1 MDKVNQLVKDWV
13 RDGIIPGAVL
23 DIACCQQFRFQKSY
37 GSYSDGSLER
47 PIQLDTQFD
56 IASLTKVTATLP
68 AVLLLT
74 AQRKLSLDSP
84 VQVYMPEFRHE
95 KVTLRHL
102 LMHASGLPPDLR
114 FVPRKER
121 RPKLIEEIVEQELTF
136 MPGENMKY
144 SDLGMILLGIIVERA
159 AGEPLDQFVRREI
172 FEPLG
177 MNNTQ
182 FNPDPE
188 LRDRIA
194 ATERVDGAFIVGNVH
209 DEKSFHLGG
218 ISGSAGLFATAS
230 DLARYAA
237 WWLEPESWDLVPPS
251 LMREAT
257 AHPIRG
263 RGLGWEVWHDPGRV
277 PSCGESWPTGSFGHT
292 GFTGTSL
299 WIEPIRGLS
308 VVFLTN
314 AVHFGR
320 NNRIRELRPILHEAV
335 LSSCPS

>member
-23 DIACCQQFRFQKSY
+23 DITCRQQFRFQKSY
-37 GSYSDGSLER
+37 GSYSDGSLDH
-47 PIQLDTQFD
+47 PIQLNTRFD

-74 AQRKLSLDSP
+74 AQGKLSLDSP

-102 LMHASGLPPDLR
+102 LMHASGLPPDLP
-114 FVPRKER
+114 FVPRKAR
-121 RPKLIEEIVEQELTF
+121 RPMLIEEIMALELIF
-136 MPGENMKY
+136 MPGENMQY

-159 AGEPLDQFVRREI
+159 AGEPLDQFVRRKI

-182 FNPDPE
+182 YNPGPE

-194 ATERVDGAFIVGNVH
+194 ATEEVDGAFIVGKVH

-218 ISGSAGLFATAS
+218 VSGSAGLFATAS
-230 DLARYAA
+230 DLAKYAA

-251 LMREAT
+251 LMLEAT

-263 RGLGWEVWHDPGRV
+263 RGLGWEVWHDPNIV

-320 NNRIRELRPILHEAV
+320 NTLIRKLRPILHEAV
-335 LSSCPS
+335 LSSCTP

>member
-1 MDKVNQLVKDWV
+1 MDKVDQLVKDWV
-13 RDGIIPGAVL
+13 RDGVIPGAVL
-23 DIACCQQFRFQKSY
+23 DITCSQQLHFQKSY

-47 PIQLDTQFD
+47 PIQLDTMFD

-74 AQRKLSLDSP
+74 VQGKLSLNSP
-84 VQVYMPEFRHE
+84 VKAFIPEFRHE
-95 KVTLRHL
+95 KVTMRHL
-102 LMHASGLPPDLR
+102 LMHASGLPSDLR
-114 FVPRKER
+114 FVPRKAG
-121 RPKLIEEIVEQELTF
+121 RPGLIGEIIAQELTF
-136 MPGENMKY
+136 LPGENMQY
-144 SDLGMILLGIIVERA
+144 SDIGMILLGIIVEHA
-159 AGEPLDQFVRREI
+159 AGEPLDQFVRRKI

-182 FNPDPE
+182 FNPDPK

-194 ATERVDGAFIVGNVH
+194 ATEQVDGAFIVGEVH

-218 ISGSAGLFATAS
+218 ISGSAGLFTTAD
-230 DLARYAA
+230 DLAKYAA
-237 WWLEPESWDLVPPS
+237 WWLEPESWDLVPPP

-257 AHPIRG
+257 ANPIRG
-263 RGLGWEVWHDPGRV
+263 RGLGWEVWHDPGSV

-299 WIEPIRGLS
+299 WIEPNRGLS

-320 NNRIRELRPILHEAV
+320 NNLIRKLRPILHEAV
-335 LSSCPS
+335 LSSCIT